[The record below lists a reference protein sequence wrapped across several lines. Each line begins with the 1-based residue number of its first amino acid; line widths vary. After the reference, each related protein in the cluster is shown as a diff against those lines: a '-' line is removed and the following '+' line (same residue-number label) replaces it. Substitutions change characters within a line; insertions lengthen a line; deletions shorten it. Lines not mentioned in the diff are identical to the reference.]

1 MKTLSYY
8 LHKARTGRWAVPH
21 FNVSDLDQLRG
32 VCEASAKLR
41 APLMVGTSEGERS
54 FIGLKQAVALVRTF
68 RKEFGVPIFLNAD
81 HTKSVKAAKAAIDA
95 GYDSVHIDLSREPYE
110 KNLIGT
116 AEVVRYARKKNRS
129 VNVEGELGYLMTES
143 SKVYKQKI
151 IVDPKTLTK
160 PDEAVQFVRRTGVD
174 RFAPAVG
181 NLHGIAANR
190 KKLNFALI
198 HELRQRLPKK
208 VALVLHGGSGSGA
221 AAFKKAIAA
230 GISNIHISTELRLA
244 DVRALK
250 KSIRQH
256 PDEIAPYKLS
266 EKSLE
271 AVRAKAAYFIKLFG
285 ANNRVGRR

>member
-1 MKTLSYY
+1 MAYTLSAI
-8 LHKARTGRWAVPH
+8 LRKAQRKRWAVPH

-32 VCEASAKLR
+32 VCEAAAKLR
-41 APLMVGTSEGERS
+41 APLMVGTSEGERA
-54 FIGLKQAVALVRTF
+54 FIGLKQMVALIVAF
-68 RKEFGVPIFLNAD
+68 RKEFHIPIFLNAD
-81 HTKSVKAAKAAIDA
+81 HTKSVKAANVAIDA
-95 GYDSVHIDLSREPYE
+95 GYDSIHIDLSREPYE
-110 KNLIGT
+110 KNLAGT
-116 AEVVRYARKKNRS
+116 REVVRYARKKNRS

-151 IVDPKTLTK
+151 VVDPKTLTK
-160 PDEAVQFVRRTGVD
+160 PDEAVRFIRATGVH

-198 HELRQRLPKK
+198 RELRHRLPKH

-221 AAFKKAIAA
+221 TAFKKAIAA
-230 GISNIHISTELRLA
+230 GITNIHISTELRLA
-244 DVRALK
+244 DVQALK

-256 PDEIAPYKLS
+256 PDEVAPYKLS
-266 EKSLE
+266 EKSLK

-285 ANNRVGRR
+285 ASGKA

>member
-8 LHKARTGRWAVPH
+8 LEQAQKERWAVPH

-32 VCEASAKLR
+32 VCEAAAKLR
-41 APLMVGTSEGERS
+41 APLMIGTSEGERQ

-68 RKEFGVPIFLNAD
+68 REELGVPIFLNAD
-81 HTKSVKAAKAAIDA
+81 HTKSAKAAKAAIDA
-95 GYDSVHIDLSREPYE
+95 GYDSIHIDLSREPYQ
-110 KNLIGT
+110 KNLTDT
-116 AEVVRYARKKNRS
+116 AEVVRYARKKNRL

-151 IVDPKTLTK
+151 VVDPKTLTK
-160 PDEAVQFVRRTGVD
+160 PEEAVRFVRETGVD

-198 HELRQRLPKK
+198 RELRRRLPKK
-208 VALVLHGGSGSGA
+208 VALVLHGGSGSGE

-244 DVRALK
+244 DVKALK
-250 KSIRQH
+250 KSIRQN
-256 PDEIAPYKLS
+256 PDEVAPYKLS

-271 AVRAKAAYFIKLFG
+271 AVRTKATYFIKLFG
-285 ANNRVGRR
+285 AAGKV

>member
-1 MKTLSYY
+1 MRHTLHII
-8 LHKARTGRWAVPH
+8 LKRARKEHWAVPH

-32 VCEASAKLR
+32 VCEAAAKLR
-41 APLMVGTSEGERS
+41 APLMIGTSEGERQ

-68 RKEFGVPIFLNAD
+68 REELGVPIFLNAD

-95 GYDSVHIDLSREPYE
+95 GYDSIHIDLSREPYA
-110 KNLIGT
+110 KNLAGT
-116 AEVVRYARKKNRS
+116 AEIVRYARKKNRL

-151 IVDPKTLTK
+151 VVDPKTLTK
-160 PDEAVQFVRRTGVD
+160 PDEAVRFVRETKVD

-190 KKLNFALI
+190 KKLNFTLI
-198 HELRQRLPKK
+198 RELRRRLPKR

-230 GISNIHISTELRLA
+230 GITNIHISTELRLA

-256 PDEIAPYKLS
+256 PDEVAPYKLS

-285 ANNRVGRR
+285 ASGKA